1 MQVKLRKESNAMKN
15 RKLIIILL
23 SVLVLLTVASLFL
36 FAGTSNGSLFPGTKY
51 NTDSENDAEA
61 GSIEDILNQNNED
74 LLELVDTRKT
84 IIFAIYGTDE
94 RSDETGRSDI
104 IMVVMY
110 DPKQQKMVMASLP
123 RDSRVNIPGYGL
135 DKINHAYAYG
145 GRELIDQTIEE
156 LLGVKLDFSVKL
168 DFDTFASIIND
179 AGGVSIVAQK
189 DFYKNENQLV
199 ISQGEQ
205 VLNGKNALFYVRFR
219 SDSDGD
225 YGRIARQQEVVKSL
239 MKTLSTMSLK
249 KKLQLIETYY
259 DNGIETDVNVSKLK
273 EYLNMSGGDSNLS
286 FENYRLKTYSEII
299 DGLWYELYNQEDLDV
314 IKNLF
319 NTNEDINQENW
330 N

>member
-1 MQVKLRKESNAMKN
+1 MNN

-23 SVLVLLTVASLFL
+23 SFFVLVIVAGLFVFMSTNNESLFS
-36 FAGTSNGSLFPGTKY
+36 GNNQNTGSETE
-51 NTDSENDAEA
+51 TDA
-61 GSIEDILNQNNED
+61 GSIEDVLSQNNQD
-74 LLELVDTRKT
+74 LLKLTDTRKT
-84 IIFAIYGTDE
+84 VIFAIYGTDE

-110 DPKQQKMVMASLP
+110 DPTQQKMVMASLP
-123 RDSRVNIPGYGL
+123 RDLRVNIPGYGL

-145 GRELIDQTIEE
+145 GRELINQTIEE
-156 LLGVKLDFSVKL
+156 LLGIKLDFSVKL

-179 AGGVSIVAQK
+179 AGGVNVIAQK
-189 DFYKNENQLV
+189 DFYKNGNQLV

-239 MKTLSTMSLK
+239 MKSLSTMSLK

-259 DNGIETDVNVSKLK
+259 NNGIETDVNVSKLK
-273 EYLNMSGGDSNLS
+273 EYLNMSGGDTNLS

-299 DGLWYELYNQEDLDV
+299 DGLWYELYSQEDLDA

-319 NTNEDINQENW
+319 SVNEDANQENW